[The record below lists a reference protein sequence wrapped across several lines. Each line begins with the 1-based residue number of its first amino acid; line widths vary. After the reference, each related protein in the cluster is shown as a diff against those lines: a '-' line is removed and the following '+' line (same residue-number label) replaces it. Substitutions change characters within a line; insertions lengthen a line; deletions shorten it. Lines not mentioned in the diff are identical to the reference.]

1 MFKTLRIDID
11 KAGFME
17 YINYKKLTIVAVLI
31 ILVSLGLNALFSYK
45 WIVVVLW
52 FVPVITVI
60 ENKYA
65 VRVHKKKL
73 SDMEEFWNPVI
84 LLYMALIVTLIY
96 VFGMHQV

>member
-11 KAGFME
+11 KAGFIE

-45 WIVVVLW
+45 WIVVGLW

-73 SDMEEFWNPVI
+73 SDMEEFWKPVI

-96 VFGMHQV
+96 VFGMHRV